1 MENSNS
7 VSNLQVLDAINS
19 ASTACAATQCDDTT
33 TILQGQNGT
42 NLANMGQQQELGLF
56 IDDSIYRSQLA
67 NREAFERNTDHIKDA
82 INYNS
87 SHIMDA
93 VERTGSATVSATEL
107 ATNEITNLVQTTS
120 GDIKERQ
127 ESIALETRSGIVEHH
142 NKVIELNKDAVIN
155 DNHNT
160 SNIELQASS
169 NTFSVKKDL
178 THVDASLELQA
189 AQNTAQ
195 IQYEAV
201 KIQGQ
206 TSAEMADCCCE
217 LKEEVAKSNYETQ
230 KLARDI
236 ESKRLRDELAAAT
249 TENLINKLK
258 YCKPKYKCRSPP
270 KCPCPP
276 KSPPHS
282 PPKK

>member
-7 VSNLQVLDAINS
+7 VSNLQILDAVNN
-19 ASTACAATQCDDTT
+19 ASTSCAATQCDDTT

-67 NREAFERNTDHIKDA
+67 NREAFERNTDHIKDT

-93 VERTGSATVSATEL
+93 VERTGSAAVSATENT
-107 ATNEITNLVQTTS
+107 TNEITNLIQSTS

-142 NKVIELNKDAVIN
+142 NKALELNKDAVIN
-155 DNHNT
+155 DNHNAST
-160 SNIELQASS
+160 IELQASA

-178 THVDASLELQA
+178 THVDAALELQA

-249 TENLINKLK
+249 TESLINKLK

-276 KSPPHS
+276 HSPPHS

>member
-42 NLANMGQQQELGLF
+42 NLANMGQQQDLGLF

-67 NREAFERNTDHIKDA
+67 TREAVERNSDHITDA
-82 INYNS
+82 VNTNTL
-87 SHIMDA
+87 HLTAA
-93 VERTGSATVSATEL
+93 VERTGNDAVSTTERT
-107 ATNEITNLVQTTS
+107 TNEITNLVQTTS

-127 ESIALETRSGIVEHH
+127 ESIALETRSAIVTHH
-142 NKVIELNKDAVIN
+142 NKAMELNKDSVIN
-155 DNHNT
+155 DNHNA

-178 THVDASLELQA
+178 SNVDSSLELQA

-217 LKEEVAKSNYETQ
+217 LKEEVAKNNYETQ

-249 TENLINKLK
+249 TENLINKLR

-276 KSPPHS
+276 HSPPHS
-282 PPKK
+282 PPRK

>member
-7 VSNLQVLDAINS
+7 VSNLQVLDAINK
-19 ASTACAATQCDDTT
+19 ASTSCAATQCDDTT

-42 NLANMGQQQELGLF
+42 NLANMGQQQGLGLF

-67 NREAFERNTDHIKDA
+67 NREAVERNADHIIDSV
-82 INYNS
+82 NS
-87 SHIMDA
+87 SSSDLIAA
-93 VERTGSATVSATEL
+93 VERTGRDAVSATEN
-107 ATNEITNLVQTTS
+107 ATNVVTNLVQTTS

-127 ESIALETRSGIVEHH
+127 ESIALETRSIIVDH
-142 NKVIELNKDAVIN
+142 NNKNLELHKDSVIN

-178 THVDASLELQA
+178 TYVDASLELQA

-249 TENLINKLK
+249 TESLINKLK

-276 KSPPHS
+276 KSPPNS
-282 PPKK
+282 PPK

>member
-7 VSNLQVLDAINS
+7 VSNLQVLDAINK
-19 ASTACAATQCDDTT
+19 ASTSCAATQCDDTT

-42 NLANMGQQQELGLF
+42 NLANMGQQQGLGLF

-67 NREAFERNTDHIKDA
+67 NREAVELNADHIIDSV
-82 INYNS
+82 NS
-87 SHIMDA
+87 SSSDLMAA
-93 VERTGSATVSATEL
+93 VERTGRDAVSATEN
-107 ATNEITNLVQTTS
+107 ATNVVTNLVQTTS

-127 ESIALETRSGIVEHH
+127 ESIALETRSIIVDH
-142 NKVIELNKDAVIN
+142 NNKNLELHKDSVIN

-178 THVDASLELQA
+178 TYVDASLELQA

-249 TENLINKLK
+249 TESLINKLK

-276 KSPPHS
+276 KSPPNS
-282 PPKK
+282 PPK